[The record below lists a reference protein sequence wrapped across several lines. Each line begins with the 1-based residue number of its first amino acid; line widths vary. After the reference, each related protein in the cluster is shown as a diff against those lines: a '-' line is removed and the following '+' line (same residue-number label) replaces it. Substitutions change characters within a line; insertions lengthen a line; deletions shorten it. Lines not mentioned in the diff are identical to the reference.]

1 MHNKKI
7 LVLGGYG
14 NFGKRI
20 VEDLSSIKGITI
32 IIAGR
37 NVKKAQDLASSLM
50 GSAEAQLLA
59 LAMNINS
66 KTFSHQLNDLS
77 PYLVIHTSGP
87 FQRQSHRVPLVC
99 IQAGSHYI
107 DLADDSHFVC
117 EIDKLNQMAKEKNL
131 SVVSGAS
138 SVPGLSSA
146 VLDHYTKEFSS
157 IDSIDIAIAPG
168 NKAERGEATIRG
180 ILSYT
185 GKPFASFKK
194 GINTSSYGWMN
205 VRKLDFGGIVGKR
218 WLANVDVPDL
228 SLYPKRY
235 NVKNSVIFQAGLEL
249 PTLHFSMYVMAWLT
263 KLRLFKNWNTL
274 TKPIVFMSNLF
285 SFFGTNKG
293 AMRISIS
300 GSDNQQT
307 KTTTWTLFADNG
319 VGPYIPTV
327 SAIIIA
333 RKLISNETIVTGA
346 TPCLGIYELAEFTPF
361 IKKLGLTTQVTANG

>member
-50 GSAEAQLLA
+50 GSAEAQLLG
-59 LAMNINS
+59 LAMDINS

-87 FQRQSHRVPLVC
+87 FQGQSHRVPLVC

-263 KLRLFKNWNTL
+263 KLRLFKNWNSL

-346 TPCLGIYELAEFTPF
+346 TPCLGVYKLAEFTPF

>member
-50 GSAEAQLLA
+50 GSAEAQLLG
-59 LAMNINS
+59 LAMDINS

-131 SVVSGAS
+131 SVISGAS

-263 KLRLFKNWNTL
+263 KLRLFKNWNSL

-346 TPCLGIYELAEFTPF
+346 TPCLGVYKLAEFTPF

>member
-1 MHNKKI
+1 MDSKKI
-7 LVLGGYG
+7 LILGGYG

-32 IIAGR
+32 VIAGR
-37 NVKKAQDLASSLM
+37 NINKAQNLANSL
-50 GSAEAQLLA
+50 SDTANAQLIA
-59 LAMNINS
+59 VSMDINS
-66 KTFSHQLNDLS
+66 GTFSNQLSDLS
-77 PYLVIHTSGP
+77 PFLVIHTSGP
-87 FQRQSHRVPLVC
+87 FQGQNHRVPLAC
-99 IQAGSHYI
+99 IQADSHYI

-117 EIDKLNQMAKEKNL
+117 EIDKLNQKAKDKNL
-131 SVVSGAS
+131 SVISGAS

-146 VLDHYTKEFSS
+146 VLDYYTKEFSS

-194 GINTSSYGWMN
+194 GMNTSSYGWMN

-228 SLYPKRY
+228 SIYPKRY
-235 NVKNSVIFQAGLEL
+235 NVKNNVIFQAGLEL
-249 PTLHFSMYVMAWLT
+249 PALHFSMYFMAWLT
-263 KLRLFKNWNTL
+263 KLRLFRNWNTL

-293 AMRISIS
+293 AMQISVT
-300 GSDNQQT
+300 GSNNQQT

-333 RKLISNETIVTGA
+333 RKLIANETTVTGA
-346 TPCLGIYELAEFTPF
+346 TPCLGIYKLAEFTPF
-361 IKKLGLTTQVTANG
+361 IKKLGLTTQVTTRG